1 MPVDAQERVDPVRQ
15 ERTDDAMHVAEPAHD
30 PRVGP
35 RVIPIVV
42 TLVIGLIIIAL
53 LFVAPWG

>member
-1 MPVDAQERVDPVRQ
+1 MSVDAQKRVDPVRQ
-15 ERTDDAMHVAEPAHD
+15 QRTDDAMHVVEPMQN
-30 PRVGP
+30 PKVGP

>member
-1 MPVDAQERVDPVRQ
+1 MSVDAQERVDPVRQ
-15 ERTDDAMHVAEPAHD
+15 QRTDDAMRIAEPVQN

-35 RVIPIVV
+35 RVIPIIV

>member
-1 MPVDAQERVDPVRQ
+1 MSVDAQERVDPVRQ
-15 ERTDDAMHVAEPAHD
+15 RRTDNAMHIAEPMHN
-30 PRVGP
+30 PGIGP
-35 RVIPIVV
+35 RVIPIVI